1 MPHFSFAAVLH
12 FRALN
17 RPTGVTSCHVAAG
30 APHVAP
36 DLAVLLLAGKDP
48 EKEPDGPP
56 SSPSTFGE
64 LWQVLWRAGV
74 RPHNVPPV
82 APVPPTVPPMTPPT
96 AMPTPVAHVAPMTT
110 PAAMPTP
117 LQPVAPMMM
126 PPPTAP
132 TMPVGSVPMGSVP
145 MGPMAPM
152 GLQPPMPMAPAMGVS
167 PPWRAHA
174 AATPAGNGTATRPIE
189 VPDDESK
196 NPKNGKGASANP
208 TLGLR
213 RCKVCNEKAYS
224 ARGVCM
230 NTGCV
235 TWPNAINDLS
245 IFFSCPIILKL

>member
-1 MPHFSFAAVLH
+1 MLRLVRLMWLLTLPL
-12 FRALN
+12 
-17 RPTGVTSCHVAAG
+17 
-30 APHVAP
+30 
-36 DLAVLLLAGKDP
+36 LLLAGKDP

-74 RPHNVPPV
+74 RPHTVPPV

>member
-1 MPHFSFAAVLH
+1 MLRLVRLMWLLTLPL
-12 FRALN
+12 
-17 RPTGVTSCHVAAG
+17 
-30 APHVAP
+30 
-36 DLAVLLLAGKDP
+36 LLLAGKDP
-48 EKEPDGPP
+48 EKEPDAPP

-64 LWQVLWRAGV
+64 SLWQVLWRAGV
-74 RPHNVPPV
+74 RPHTLPPV
-82 APVPPTVPPMTPPT
+82 APVPPTVAPMTTPT

-126 PPPTAP
+126 PLPTAP

-174 AATPAGNGTATRPIE
+174 AAKPAGNGTATRPIE

-213 RCKVCNEKAYS
+213 LCKVCNEKAYS

-245 IFFSCPIILKL
+245 IFLVAP

>member
-1 MPHFSFAAVLH
+1 MLRLVRLMWLLTLPL
-12 FRALN
+12 
-17 RPTGVTSCHVAAG
+17 
-30 APHVAP
+30 
-36 DLAVLLLAGKDP
+36 LLLAGKDP

-74 RPHNVPPV
+74 RPHTVPPV

-96 AMPTPVAHVAPMTT
+96 AMPTPVAPVAPMTT